1 MKKVAGRNPVSSLAR
16 ARASCCF
23 SGVSVV
29 TNISTYRFA
38 ELTGLK
44 ELRENLIADCKA
56 WGLKGTIL
64 LSTEGINLFVAG
76 AAESIDLLL
85 AKLRGVPGLEGLEP
99 KISLSDDQPFNRML
113 VRLKKEI
120 ISFGMESIRPAN
132 YTSPKIPAAELKR
145 WLDEG
150 RPVTLLDTRNDYEV
164 KLGTFKGA
172 IIPNINTFR
181 EFPEAVR
188 KLPEALKDQPVVM
201 FCTGGIRCEKA
212 GPFMENEGFRN
223 IYQLDGG
230 ILKYFEECG
239 SDHYDGECFVF
250 DQRVGV
256 DPGLRESGYAVC
268 FACQAPLDAA
278 DQEDPRH
285 VEGVSC
291 PHCFVSEPARMAE
304 RIVQL
309 HEAIARVS
317 NPLPGSVALE
327 NRRPVNIP
335 AALDGRTLLEALI
348 ELFPQ
353 VFPTEWE
360 ARCEAGRFE
369 NYGGSVRGKD
379 HVVRGGER
387 VVQIFPPDV
396 EPPVCADIQVLH
408 EDEAILVV
416 RKPAPLPMHASG
428 RFHRNTLQHILNG
441 VYAPKYPRPVHR
453 LDANTTGLVVFA
465 RTRHFCRLLQRQFL
479 EGAVDKRYL
488 VRALGHP
495 AQDVFFSEAPISAE
509 PDVMG
514 TRGIDELDGLPSR
527 TDFQVIERCADGT
540 TLIEAKLETGRTNQI
555 RVHLWQL
562 GHPVVGDPAYLPDH
576 RVGGTQTLDPEAP
589 PLQLHAWKLSFQ
601 HPRTGAV
608 MNFETER
615 PDWSRPSA

>member
-1 MKKVAGRNPVSSLAR
+1 MSA
-16 ARASCCF
+16 
-23 SGVSVV
+23 V

-56 WGLKGTIL
+56 WELKGTIL

-85 AKLRGVPGLEGLEP
+85 AKLREIPGLEGLEP

-181 EFPEAVR
+181 EFPDAVR

-239 SDHYDGECFVF
+239 GEHYDGECFVF

-309 HEAIARVS
+309 HEAIAKIS
-317 NPLPGSVALE
+317 NPLPGSVSQE

-353 VFPTEWE
+353 VSPTEWE

-428 RFHRNTLQHILNG
+428 RFHRNTLQYILNE

-495 AQDVFFSEAPISAE
+495 AQDAFFSDAPISSE

-514 TRGIDELDGLPSR
+514 TRVIDELDGLPSR

-540 TLIEAKLETGRTNQI
+540 SLLEAKLGTGRTNQI

-576 RVGGTQTLDPEAP
+576 QIGDTQTLDPAAP
-589 PLQLHAWKLSFQ
+589 PLQLHAWKLSFK
-601 HPRTGAV
+601 HPKTGEG
-608 MNFETER
+608 MRFETAR
-615 PDWSRPSA
+615 PDWA

>member
-1 MKKVAGRNPVSSLAR
+1 VSA
-16 ARASCCF
+16 
-23 SGVSVV
+23 V

-38 ELTGLK
+38 ELSDLK

-150 RPVTLLDTRNDYEV
+150 RAVTLLDTRNDYEV
-164 KLGTFKGA
+164 ELGTFKGA
-172 IIPNINTFR
+172 VIPHINTFR
-181 EFPEAVR
+181 EFPDAVR

-212 GPFMENEGFRN
+212 GPFMENEGFKN

-239 SDHYDGECFVF
+239 GDHYDGECFVF

-304 RIVQL
+304 RIAQL
-309 HEAIARVS
+309 HDAIAKVS
-317 NPLPGSVALE
+317 NPLPGSVARE

-335 AALDGRTLLEALI
+335 AALDGRTLLEALT

-353 VFPTEWE
+353 VSPTEWE

-396 EPPVCADIQVLH
+396 EPPVSADIQVLH

-428 RFHRNTLQHILNG
+428 RFHRNTLQHILNE

-495 AQDVFFSEAPISAE
+495 PQDAFFSEAPISAE
-509 PDVMG
+509 PDALG

-540 TLIEAKLETGRTNQI
+540 TLIEAKLGTGRTNQI

-562 GHPVVGDPAYLPDH
+562 GHPVVGDPAYLPD
-576 RVGGTQTLDPEAP
+576 RRIGDTQTLDPEAP

-601 HPRTGAV
+601 HPRSGV
-608 MNFETER
+608 DMNFETER
-615 PDWSRPSA
+615 PDWSRTTA

>member
-1 MKKVAGRNPVSSLAR
+1 VSA
-16 ARASCCF
+16 
-23 SGVSVV
+23 V

-44 ELRENLIADCKA
+44 DLRETLIADCKA
-56 WGLKGTIL
+56 WELKGTIL

-85 AKLRGVPGLEGLEP
+85 EKLRAIPGLEGLEP
-99 KISLSDDQPFNRML
+99 KISVSDKQPFNRML

-181 EFPEAVR
+181 EFPAAVR
-188 KLPEALKDQPVVM
+188 KLPEELKDQPVVM

-212 GPFMENEGFRN
+212 GPFMEQEGYKN

-239 SDHYDGECFVF
+239 GDHYDGECFVF

-256 DPGLRESGYAVC
+256 DPGLRESDYAVC
-268 FACQAPLDAA
+268 YACQAPLDAA

-291 PHCFVSEPARMAE
+291 PHCFVSAPERMAE
-304 RIVQL
+304 RIDRL
-309 HEAIARVS
+309 HEEIARVS
-317 NPLPGSVALE
+317 HPLPGSVAQE
-327 NRRPVNIP
+327 NRRPVNVP
-335 AALDGRTLLEALI
+335 AAHDGRTLLEVLVD
-348 ELFPQ
+348 LFPQ
-353 VFPTEWE
+353 ISPTEWE
-360 ARCEAGRFE
+360 VRCDAGRFV
-369 NYGGSVRGKD
+369 NYGGTVRGKD
-379 HVVRGGER
+379 HIVRGGER
-387 VVQIFPPDV
+387 VVQVFPPDV
-396 EPPVCADIQVLH
+396 EPPVSADIRVLH

-416 RKPAPLPMHASG
+416 HKPAPLPMHASG
-428 RFHRNTLQHILNG
+428 RFHRNTLQHLLNL

-453 LDANTTGLVVFA
+453 LDSNTTGLVVFA
-465 RTRHFCRLLQRQFL
+465 RTRHFCRLMQRQFI
-479 EGAVDKRYL
+479 EGEVDKRYL

-495 AQDVFFSEAPISAE
+495 PEDVFFSEAPISAE

-514 TRGIDELDGLPSR
+514 TRVVDEVEGLPSR

-540 TLIEAKLETGRTNQI
+540 TLLEAKLGTGRTNQI

-562 GHPVVGDPAYLPDH
+562 GFPVAGDPAYLPD
-576 RVGGTQTLDPEAP
+576 RKTGDTQTLAPGSP
-589 PLQLHAWKLSFQ
+589 PLQLHAWKLSFR
-601 HPRTGAV
+601 HPLSGEL
-608 MNFETER
+608 MEFETTR
-615 PDWSRPSA
+615 PDWSI